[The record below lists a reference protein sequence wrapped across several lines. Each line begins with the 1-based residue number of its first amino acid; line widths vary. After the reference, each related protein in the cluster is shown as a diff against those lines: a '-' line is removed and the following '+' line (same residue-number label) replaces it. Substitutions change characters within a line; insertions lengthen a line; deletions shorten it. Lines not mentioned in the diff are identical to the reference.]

1 LCGKAVHTLWEQKR
15 KRRRRRRGKDEEEEQ
30 CSGFIDCFSFYKM
43 LFLLELKFLKDRNL
57 L

>member
-30 CSGFIDCFSFYKM
+30 CSGFIDCFSFYEM